1 MPSHRLLAGALALA
15 IGVAWP
21 LSGTAA
27 AAPPAAQV
35 TWLVPTTGSPPSVRD
50 ENRAAGSLAW
60 RVRAQPA
67 GRGRVAGYVAAQDA
81 RPGQVQRIYVRAAGA
96 RTVEIRLFRMGWYGG
111 SGGRLVME
119 SGPLRA
125 SHQPACTH
133 HETTG
138 LTECAWLP
146 TLTFTLPPSLPS
158 GVYIAK
164 LTTDRGAERAC
175 IFVLEAR
182 RPAPLLVQIPTATY
196 EAYNY
201 WGGDSLYPGGSR
213 VVATGSTQGVEVSYD
228 RPYDGKTGAGQFF
241 DRDVGMVRFLERAG
255 YPVSYTTS
263 EGVDQRPRSIARARV
278 ALDIGHSEYWSDAA
292 AGAFRSARDHG
303 TNLAFF
309 SSDKMAWRVR
319 FAPASPA
326 SSEAGEADHR
336 IVAYKEYAA
345 RDPDRLRPTGP
356 FGPTPARLAGTAFG
370 GCITPRLP
378 VRGSPAYDY
387 FAWRPQP
394 ALFPRWLFRGTG
406 LTPGSQVP
414 GIVGYELD
422 RVMPESPRVLVLGT
436 GRARCM
442 GRGARPIGDTTLYRA
457 ASGALVF
464 SSGTMGW
471 LLALAPRI
479 SAAEG
484 AFHEDVRLVKLTRN
498 LLDHLAGAKSEAS
511 LQKR

>member
-1 MPSHRLLAGALALA
+1 M
-15 IGVAWP
+15 
-21 LSGTAA
+21 
-27 AAPPAAQV
+27 
-35 TWLVPTTGSPPSVRD
+35 
-50 ENRAAGSLAW
+50 E
-60 RVRAQPA
+60 
-67 GRGRVAGYVAAQDA
+67 GYVAAQDA
-81 RPGQVQRIYVRAAGA
+81 RPGQEQRIYVRAAGA

-111 SGGRLVME
+111 RGGRLVMK

-133 HETTG
+133 QETTG
-138 LTECAWLP
+138 LTECAWQP
-146 TLTFTLPPSLPS
+146 TLTFTLVPSLPS
-158 GVYIAK
+158 GVYVAK
-164 LTTDRGAERAC
+164 LTTDRGAERDC
-175 IFVLEAR
+175 IFVLEAQ

-201 WGGDSLYPGGSR
+201 WGGDSLYPGGSP
-213 VVATGSTQGVEVSYD
+213 VVVTRSTQGVDVSYD

-263 EGVDQRPRSIARARV
+263 EGVDQRPRSIAGARV
-278 ALDIGHSEYWSDAA
+278 ALDVGHSEYWSAVA
-292 AGAFRSARDHG
+292 AGAFRHARDHG

-319 FAPASPA
+319 FEPASPA
-326 SSEAGEADHR
+326 SSEAGAPAHR

-345 RDPDRLRPTGP
+345 RDPDRLRPTGA
-356 FGPTPARLAGTAFG
+356 FGPTSARLAGTAFG

-378 VRGSPAYDY
+378 ERRPPAYRY
-387 FAWRPQP
+387 FAWRPNP
-394 ALFPRWLFRGTG
+394 ALVPRWLFRGTA
-406 LTPGSQVP
+406 LTPRSQIP

-422 RVMPESPRVLVLGT
+422 RVMPESPPVLMLGT

-442 GRGARPIGDTTLYRA
+442 GRGVRPVGETTLYRA
-457 ASGALVF
+457 GSGALVF

-479 SAAEG
+479 SSTEG
-484 AFHEDVRLVKLTRN
+484 LFNEDVRLVKLTGN
-498 LLDHLAGAKSEAS
+498 LLDHLAGRKP
-511 LQKR
+511 